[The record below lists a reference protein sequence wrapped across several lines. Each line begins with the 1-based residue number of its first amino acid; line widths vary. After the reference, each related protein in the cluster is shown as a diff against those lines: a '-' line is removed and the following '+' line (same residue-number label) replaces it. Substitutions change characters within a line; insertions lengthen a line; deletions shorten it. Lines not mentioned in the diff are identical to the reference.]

1 MQAAIETMGAE
12 RGQGRTDGSTGGR
25 LVTAEGQEL
34 PLRAVTLGAEAHAG
48 LARVVL
54 SQRFANTGAE
64 PLAVTYQV
72 PLPAD
77 AAVSGYAFTIG
88 ERRVVGAIDRRAAA
102 RERYEEALLE
112 GRSAALLEQD
122 RANRFTQELGNVP
135 PGADVTVEI
144 SVDQPLRWVEPGS
157 WEWRFPTV
165 VAPRHLGVPGRVA
178 DAARVTVDVLDG
190 PTGAGATLALVIR
203 DALAEGAVPESTS
216 HSISVERG
224 LEAHVSLG
232 AAAALDRDVVV
243 RWRVARPTVGIE
255 VAAARVAS
263 DPVAYALLTVV
274 PPREPSA
281 ADALPR
287 DPVVLLDTSGSMEG
301 APLARA
307 KAIAA
312 ALVRSLG
319 ERDRLE
325 LVEFSL
331 EPRRWKKSVLPA
343 TEANKKDALG
353 WIAKL
358 AASGGTEMRSALIE
372 ALAPLSAEAQRQV
385 VLVTDGHIGFESEV
399 VREVRDRLPAGS
411 RLHTVGVGSAV
422 NRGLT
427 RPAARAGRAV
437 EVLLALDEDARRPC
451 ARLLAATR
459 APLVVDL
466 AIDGDAVVD
475 RATRKLTDLTLG
487 APALVPLSVRPEG
500 GTIRV
505 QGRTPAG
512 TWTETLTLAQIGA
525 GTGNAA
531 VRALFGRERVEDLE
545 LDLAAG
551 ANLAETE
558 RAIEALGLSFSIST
572 RATSWV
578 ATSDEPLVDPRDPIR
593 HVTMPHEL
601 PYGLSATG
609 LGLRGASMRT
619 LHTMAGRA
627 YAPVPM
633 MVGPATTGGLP
644 AAPPPPAS
652 LSKGGFVSRARE
664 AKAKAPAPSMPPM
677 APRQQQARRGPPS
690 GQGAGRLV
698 LSGRVLAARPQRLA
712 VAVDAGPFALD
723 WQPAAFADLR
733 LADGTFVT
741 AQVDLGASTRACRV
755 EAGRS
760 VRLVLILSAPLTD
773 TVEAISLSSGAELLE
788 IEVA

>member
-12 RGQGRTDGSTGGR
+12 RGQGGMDRSTGGR
-25 LVTAEGQEL
+25 LVTAEGREL
-34 PLRAVTLGAEAHAG
+34 PVRAVTLGAEAHAG

-54 SQRFANTGAE
+54 SQRFANPGAE

-122 RANRFTQELGNVP
+122 RANLFTQELGNVP

-165 VAPRHLGVPGRVA
+165 VAPRYLGAPGRVA

-216 HSISVERG
+216 HSVVIERG
-224 LEAHVSLG
+224 LEARVSLG

-243 RWRVARPTVGIE
+243 RWRVARPAVGLE

-274 PPREPSA
+274 PPAEPSA
-281 ADALPR
+281 ADVLPR
-287 DPVVLLDTSGSMEG
+287 DLVVLLDTSGSMEG

-307 KAIAA
+307 KAITA

-325 LVEFSL
+325 LIEFSMA
-331 EPRRWKKSVLPA
+331 PRRWKKSVLPA
-343 TEANKKDALG
+343 TEANRKDALG

-411 RLHTVGVGSAV
+411 RLHTVGVGSSV

-427 RPAARAGRAV
+427 RPAARAGRGV
-437 EVLLALDEDARRPC
+437 EVILDLDEDAERGG
-451 ARLLAATR
+451 ARLVAATR

-466 AIDGDAVVD
+466 VIDGDAVVE
-475 RATRKLTDLTLG
+475 RATRTLTDLTAG
-487 APALVPLSVRPEG
+487 APALVPVSVRPEG

-512 TWTETLTLAQIGA
+512 TWTETLTLAPIGA

-578 ATSDEPLVDPRDPIR
+578 ATTDEPLVDPRDPIR

-619 LHTMAGRA
+619 LHTMAG
-627 YAPVPM
+627 YAPAPM
-633 MVGPATTGGLP
+633 MAGPATTGGLP

-652 LSKGGFVSRARE
+652 RTKGGFFRRARE
-664 AKAKAPAPSMPPM
+664 EKAKAPAPSMPPM
-677 APRQQQARRGPPS
+677 APRPQGARRGPPS
-690 GQGAGRLV
+690 GQSAGRLV
-698 LSGRVLAARPQRLA
+698 LPGRVLAARPQRLA

-723 WQPAAFADLR
+723 WQPALFAELR

-741 AQVDLGASTRACRV
+741 ARVDLGASTRACRV

-773 TVEAISLSSGAELLE
+773 TVEAISLSSGAEVLE
-788 IEVA
+788 IELA